1 MTTTTVMDL
10 MDDIQQTQLTHH
22 VGPKEP
28 NTIVLHYIL
37 SSWHRVT
44 TTGNNRMSSDFWVI
58 MITSFSQICDL
69 YDKKE
74 LFKG

>member
-1 MTTTTVMDL
+1 M
-10 MDDIQQTQLTHH
+10 QTQLIMW
-22 VGPKEP
+22 VQRA
-28 NTIVLHYIL
+28 NTIAHIIPL

-44 TTGNNRMSSDFWVI
+44 TTGNNRMSFRFLGNNDYI
-58 MITSFSQICDL
+58 LSQICDL